1 MTSQNQEFGF
11 VVPDLPDLPL
21 DQLAEL
27 GDSALAHS
35 LALYRRR
42 LEENGPLYSAFN
54 ATIEV

>member
-1 MTSQNQEFGF
+1 MTSQDQEFR
-11 VVPDLPDLPL
+11 PDLPDLPL
-21 DQLAEL
+21 DQLAAL

-42 LEENGPLYSAFN
+42 LEDNGLVFSAFN